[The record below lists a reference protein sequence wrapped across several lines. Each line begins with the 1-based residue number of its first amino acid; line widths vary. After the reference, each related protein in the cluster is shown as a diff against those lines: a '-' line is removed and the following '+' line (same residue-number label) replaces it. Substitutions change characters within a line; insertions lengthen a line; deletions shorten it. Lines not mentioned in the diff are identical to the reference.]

1 MLATP
6 TTAVFP
12 ICQAAACCMVTI
24 NNTIDI
30 PKAINIPPDAFMNLL
45 AKGFISFGIKAI
57 KYVPAKSMRT
67 ADMP

>member
-1 MLATP
+1 
-6 TTAVFP
+6 
-12 ICQAAACCMVTI
+12 MVTI